1 MARFDSILFTHP
13 RPGGVDDLTP
23 PDCFGDLHLDQ
34 IVNNAIVA
42 GHVDDHL
49 EQFFYAPLRD
59 VDAVAY
65 RHEVFRDLEHD
76 AARQPI
82 ESFVNGMRTMRN
94 HLQQASKIWHPLQK
108 QGWFVHAVGAYCRT
122 LASLRTDLSLADV
135 SSRGLRDFAD
145 YVANYVDSDHFQ
157 TLVAETDTVH
167 AELGKIRYT
176 VHIKRLRVHVEKFE
190 VQTDYSADVAAVF
203 DRFRPADGPDYHM
216 KLKDYPDMN
225 HVEEQIL
232 QRVAKLYPEAFG
244 LLDQFCAGRR
254 DFVDPTIATFNR
266 EIGFYLSYLAFMGRF
281 GPDGLAFSYPEVS
294 NTFEAVYAEDAF
306 DLALAIKQVH
316 DRNPVVCNDF
326 GLVGGERVFVVT
338 GPNQGGKTTFART
351 IGQITYLAALGCPV
365 PAGRAKLM
373 MPDQI
378 FTHFERQESV
388 ATLRGKLDNELV
400 RIHDILSR
408 ATANS
413 VIVMNESF
421 ASTTVDDAL
430 LIGTEVLQRIIAV
443 QCVAVYVTFLDEL
456 ANLETACVSMVGEVA
471 PDDPTQRTFR
481 FTRRPA
487 DGRAYAAALADKYG
501 LAHEVLA
508 GRIAR

>member
-13 RPGGVDDLTP
+13 PSKGVDELTP
-23 PDCFGDLHLDQ
+23 PECFGDLHLDQ
-34 IVNNAIVA
+34 IVAAIVV
-42 GHVDDHL
+42 GHFEDRL
-49 EQFFYAPLRD
+49 EQFFYAPLYD
-59 VDAVAY
+59 VDAVGY
-65 RHEVFRDLEHD
+65 RHEVFGDLERD
-76 AARQPI
+76 TARQPI
-82 ESFVNGMRTMRN
+82 ESFVNGMRTMRK
-94 HLQQASKIWHPLQK
+94 HLEQARIIWHRLQK
-108 QGWFVHAVGAYCRT
+108 QGWFVHAVQAYCRT

-145 YVANYVDSDHFQ
+145 YLAAYVDSDRFHA
-157 TLVAETDTVH
+157 LVAETDSVQ
-167 AELGKIRYT
+167 AELEKIRYT
-176 VHIKRLRVHVEKFE
+176 VHIQGLKVHVDKYDG
-190 VQTDYSADVAAVF
+190 QTDYSADVAAVF
-203 DRFRPADGPDYHM
+203 DRFRRDAGRDYHV
-216 KLKDYPDMN
+216 KLPNYPDMN

-232 QRVAKLYPEAFG
+232 ARVAKLFPDTFR
-244 LLDQFCAGRR
+244 LLDQYCARHR

-266 EIGFYLSYLAFMGRF
+266 EIGFYLSYLAFIDRLRPG
-281 GPDGLAFSYPEVS
+281 GLAFSYPEVS
-294 NTFEAVYAEDAF
+294 TTFDGLYAEDAF
-306 DLALAIKQVH
+306 DLALAVKQLR
-316 DRNPVVCNDF
+316 DRQPMVCNDF
-326 GLVGGERVFVVT
+326 GLGGAQRIFVVT

-365 PAGRAKLM
+365 PASRAKLM

-400 RIHDILSR
+400 RIHDILSQ

-443 QCVAVYVTFLDEL
+443 ECVAVYVTFLDEL
-456 ANLETACVSMVGEVA
+456 SRLDPACASMVGEVA
-471 PDDPTQRTFR
+471 HDDPTQRTFR

-487 DGRAYAAALADKYG
+487 DGMAYAAALADKYK
-501 LAHEVLA
+501 LTHEVLA